1 MNLPHFY
8 DLRAK
13 GVDLITAAEMSE
25 IDWQRWVWAALYIF
39 AFFFILG
46 LIDHMAE
53 ARAEGRA
60 AEPRKNAAENIK
72 ALTMCMAGQP
82 FVLEDGN
89 VLLTEKHQEVRWAK

>member
-1 MNLPHFY
+1 MNFPHFY

-25 IDWQRWVWAALYIF
+25 IDWQRWVWTAVYIF

-53 ARAEGRA
+53 ARAEDRA
-60 AEPRKNAAENIK
+60 APHRKHATENIK
-72 ALTMCMAGQP
+72 ALTMCMNGQA

-89 VLLTEKHQEVRWAK
+89 LLLTEKAYEVRWKK